1 MRKFTF
7 IIAVCL
13 VFISLLTSTAEA
25 KVLPRFQK
33 GAVKGRAVASGLYVS
48 PRLRADRKA
57 LLIAFG
63 NLRSV
68 QSVSYALVYQT
79 DGSQEGASGSLDSSS
94 GNTASRELLFGTC
107 SAGVCRYHSG
117 VKNARLDIT
126 SVLKNGRK
134 SIRKFRIR
142 V

>member
-1 MRKFTF
+1 MRKFVS
-7 IIAVCL
+7 IIAACFVFVSL
-13 VFISLLTSTAEA
+13 VAPVEA

-33 GAVKGRAVASGLYVS
+33 TAVSGRAVTSGLYVS
-48 PRLRADRKA
+48 PRLRADRRA

-63 NLRSV
+63 NLKSV

-79 DGSQEGASGSLDSSS
+79 DGSQEGASGSLDSSA
-94 GNTASRELLFGTC
+94 GNNASRELLFGTC

-126 SVLKNGRK
+126 SVLRNGRK
-134 SIRKFRIR
+134 SIRKFRIK

>member
-1 MRKFTF
+1 MRKFVF
-7 IIAVCL
+7 VLVVCF
-13 VFISLLTSTAEA
+13 VFVSLLTSIAEA

-33 GAVKGRAVASGLYVS
+33 SVGKGRAGASGLYVS
-48 PRLRADRKA
+48 PRFRADRKA

-63 NLRSV
+63 NLKSV
-68 QSVSYALVYQT
+68 QSVSYALIYQT
-79 DGSQEGASGSLDSSS
+79 DSSQEGASGSLDSSS
-94 GNTASRELLFGTC
+94 GNNTSRELLFGTC

-126 SVLKNGRK
+126 SVLRNGRK
-134 SIRKFRIR
+134 SVRKFRIK